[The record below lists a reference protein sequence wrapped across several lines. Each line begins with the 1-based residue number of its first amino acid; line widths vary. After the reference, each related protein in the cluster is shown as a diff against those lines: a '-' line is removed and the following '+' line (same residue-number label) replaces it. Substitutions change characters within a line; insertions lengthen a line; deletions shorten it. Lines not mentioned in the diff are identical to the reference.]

1 MVNNR
6 WVDLVIVMLANP
18 PDPNEPLPRVNQSS
32 TICGVIFS
40 FLVRLVPDM
49 CLVTNANRGLL
60 RSSPSFVLV
69 SVCMFGVLWSESLV
83 GMMSLSPW
91 QLYVHP
97 DINSAVGIY

>member
-6 WVDLVIVMLANP
+6 WVDLVVVMLANP
-18 PDPNEPLPRVNQSS
+18 PDPNEPLPRANQSS

-40 FLVRLVPDM
+40 FLVRFAPDVS
-49 CLVTNANRGLL
+49 LVTDANCELL
-60 RSSPSFVLV
+60 RPSPSFALV